1 MATATRTMNA
11 PQRTKEKP
19 KIDYKE
25 VARAT
30 IKEFSQDDCTGL
42 AAESAYHILFSIFPL
57 AIFAASMS
65 AIINSIFGLDLF
77 GKIMSALTSVLPSDA
92 RSAIAAPLAKVL
104 SNQSGGLLSFGIV
117 TALWSGSA
125 AVSTFIKALNRAY
138 DVEETRPFWRRKG
151 TEIVLTLFVGIVAAA
166 AFIFIVF
173 GGKLGDAIAR
183 HIGAGHVFTIVW
195 NILRWPLILAFIS
208 LALAVLYWVGPNIKQ
223 KFQWISPGAILA
235 TIAWI
240 LAIGGFGLYVSK
252 FGSYDK
258 TYGTLGGMIVL
269 LLVFYISSM
278 VIMFGGQLNSELA
291 KRYDPETIEDIA
303 ANPGKDKG
311 ETIYADKAPKKSMSD
326 RESDLKGAEMRGEP
340 ITNRTA
346 PTAKTESGKRRLANY
361 ATGKRED
368 PAPPPDGQYMMTATP
383 TVTDRNG
390 RNTRNT
396 GPGQTEP
403 PTKRAAVGVSLLGLG
418 ALGMA
423 AKKMLRK

>member
-1 MATATRTMNA
+1 MATATRTMNVR
-11 PQRTKEKP
+11 QRTKEKP
-19 KIDYKE
+19 KVDYKE

-30 IKEFSQDDCTGL
+30 IKEFSQDDCAGL

-77 GKIMSALTSVLPSDA
+77 GKIMSALTSVLPTDA
-92 RSAIAAPLAKVL
+92 RTAIAAPLAKVL
-104 SNQSGGLLSFGIV
+104 SNQSGGLLSFGII

-151 TEIVLTLFVGIVAAA
+151 TEILLTLFVGIVAAA
-166 AFIFIVF
+166 AFIIIVF
-173 GGKLGDAIAR
+173 GGKLGDAISA

-235 TIAWI
+235 TIVWV

-303 ANPGKDKG
+303 AHPEKDKG
-311 ETIYADKAPKKSMSD
+311 ETIYADKAPKKSMPD
-326 RESDLKGAEMRGEP
+326 RETDLKGAEERGEP

-346 PTAKTESGKRRLANY
+346 PTAKTEQGKPRLVNY

-368 PAPPPDGQYMMTATP
+368 PSPEPDAQYTMTATP
-383 TVTDRNG
+383 HNSGHNARIDHS
-390 RNTRNT
+390 
-396 GPGQTEP
+396 EP
-403 PTKRAAVGVSLLGLG
+403 PTKRAAVGVGLLGLG
-418 ALGMA
+418 ALGLA
-423 AKKMLRK
+423 AKKMLGK

>member
-1 MATATRTMNA
+1 MATATRTFA
-11 PQRTKEKP
+11 TRPHTRQKP
-19 KIDYKE
+19 KVDYKE

-30 IKEFSQDDCTGL
+30 IKEFSQDDCAGL

-57 AIFAASMS
+57 AIFSASMS

-92 RSAIAAPLAKVL
+92 RTAIADPLAKVL
-104 SNQSGGLLSFGIV
+104 SNQSGGLLSFGII

-151 TEIVLTLFVGIVAAA
+151 TEILLTLFVGIVAAA
-166 AFIFIVF
+166 AFIIIVF
-173 GGKLGDAIAR
+173 GGKLGDAIAKR
-183 HIGAGHVFTIVW
+183 LGAGRLFTIVW

-223 KFQWISPGAILA
+223 KFKWISPGAMLA
-235 TIAWI
+235 TIVWL
-240 LAIGGFGLYVSK
+240 LAIGGFGIYVSK

-291 KRYDPETIEDIA
+291 KRYDAETIEEIA
-303 ANPGKDKG
+303 EHPEKDKG
-311 ETIYADKAPKKSMSD
+311 ETIYADKAPKKAQPD
-326 RESDLKGAEMRGEP
+326 RESDLKGAEVRGEP

-346 PTAKTESGKRRLANY
+346 PTARTEHGKQRLVNY
-361 ATGKRED
+361 STGKRED
-368 PAPPPDGQYMMTATP
+368 PSPRPDAQYTMTATP
-383 TVTDRNG
+383 DLPRRAGTSSTA
-390 RNTRNT
+390 
-396 GPGQTEP
+396 EP
-403 PTKRAAVGVSLLGLG
+403 PTKRAAIGVGLLGLS
-418 ALGMA
+418 AVGMA
-423 AKKMLRK
+423 AKRFLKR

>member
-1 MATATRTMNA
+1 MATATRTFA
-11 PQRTKEKP
+11 ARPRTRQKP

-25 VARAT
+25 VASAT
-30 IKEFSQDDCTGL
+30 IKEFSQDDCAGL

-65 AIINSIFGLDLF
+65 AIINHIFGLDLF
-77 GKIMSALTSVLPSDA
+77 GKIMSALTSALPSDA

-104 SNQSGGLLSFGIV
+104 SNQSGGLLSFGII

-151 TEIVLTLFVGIVAAA
+151 TEILLTLFVGVVAAS
-166 AFIFIVF
+166 AFIVIVF
-173 GGKLGDAIAR
+173 GGKLGDAIAK

-223 KFQWISPGAILA
+223 KFNWISPGAILA
-235 TIAWI
+235 TIVWL
-240 LAIGGFGLYVSK
+240 LAIGGFGIYVSK

-303 ANPGKDKG
+303 EHPEKDKG
-311 ETIYADKAPKKSMSD
+311 ETIYADKAPKKSQPD
-326 RESDLKGAEMRGEP
+326 RESDLKGAEVRGEP

-346 PTAKTESGKRRLANY
+346 PTAKTEHGKQRLVNY
-361 ATGKRED
+361 STGKRED
-368 PAPPPDGQYMMTATP
+368 PSPHPDAQYTMTATP
-383 TVTDRNG
+383 HMTHRNSAASVAV
-390 RNTRNT
+390 
-396 GPGQTEP
+396 PQ
-403 PTKRAAVGVSLLGLG
+403 TKRAAVGVGLLGLSAVG
-418 ALGMA
+418 LA
-423 AKKMLRK
+423 AKRFLKK

>member
-1 MATATRTMNA
+1 MATATRTMNVR
-11 PQRTKEKP
+11 QRTKKKP
-19 KIDYKE
+19 KVDYKE

-30 IKEFSQDDCTGL
+30 IKEFSQDDCAGL
-42 AAESAYHILFSIFPL
+42 AAESAYHILFAIFPL

-77 GKIMSALTSVLPSDA
+77 GKIMSALTSALPSDA
-92 RSAIAAPLAKVL
+92 RSAISAPLAKVL
-104 SNQSGGLLSFGIV
+104 SNQNGGLLSFGIV
-117 TALWSGSA
+117 LALWSGSA

-151 TEIVLTLFVGIVAAA
+151 TEILLTLFVGIVAAA
-166 AFIFIVF
+166 AFIIIVF
-173 GGKLGDAIAR
+173 GGKLGDAIAK

-223 KFQWISPGAILA
+223 KFQWISPGAVIA
-235 TIAWI
+235 TIAWVI
-240 LAIGGFGLYVSK
+240 AIYAFGFYVSK

-278 VIMFGGQLNSELA
+278 VVILGGQLNSELA
-291 KRYDPETIEDIA
+291 KRYDPATIADITA
-303 ANPGKDKG
+303 HPEKDKG
-311 ETIYADKAPKKSMSD
+311 ETIYADKAPKKSMPD
-326 RESDLKGAEMRGEP
+326 RESDLKGASARGEP

-346 PTAKTESGKRRLANY
+346 PTAKMESGKPRLVNY
-361 ATGKRED
+361 ATGKREE
-368 PAPPPDGQYMMTATP
+368 PSPEPGARYMMTATP
-383 TVTDRNG
+383 TATDR
-390 RNTRNT
+390 
-396 GPGQTEP
+396 TEP
-403 PTKRAAVGVSLLGLG
+403 PTKRAAVGVGLLGLG

-423 AKKMLRK
+423 AKKMLKQ

>member
-1 MATATRTMNA
+1 MATATRTMGA
-11 PQRTKEKP
+11 RQAAKEKP
-19 KIDYKE
+19 KVDYKE

-30 IKEFSQDDCTGL
+30 MKEFSQDDCAGL

-65 AIINSIFGLDLF
+65 AIINRVFGLDLF
-77 GKIMSALTSVLPSDA
+77 GKIMSALTSVLPADA
-92 RSAIAAPLAKVL
+92 RSALAAPLAKVL
-104 SNQSGGLLSFGIV
+104 SNQSGGLLSFGII

-151 TEIVLTLFVGIVAAA
+151 AEIVLTLFVGIVAAA
-166 AFIFIVF
+166 AFIIIVF
-173 GGKLGDAIAR
+173 GGKLGDAIAK
-183 HIGAGHVFTIVW
+183 HIGAGHIFTIVW

-223 KFQWISPGAILA
+223 KFQWISPGAVLA
-235 TIAWI
+235 TIVWL

-278 VIMFGGQLNSELA
+278 VIMLGGQLNSELA

-303 ANPGKDKG
+303 EHPEKDKG
-311 ETIYADKAPKKSMSD
+311 ETIYADKAPKKSMPD
-326 RESDLKGAEMRGEP
+326 RESDLKGAEVRGEP

-346 PTAKTESGKRRLANY
+346 PTAKTDQGKQRLVNY

-368 PAPPPDGQYMMTATP
+368 PSPRPDTQYTMTATP
-383 TVTDRNG
+383 TVAG
-390 RNTRNT
+390 RNNHRAQT
-396 GPGQTEP
+396 GPAEP
-403 PTKRAAVGVSLLGLG
+403 PTKRAAVGVGLLGLS

-423 AKKMLRK
+423 AKKMLKR

>member
-1 MATATRTMNA
+1 MATATRTLSA
-11 PQRTKEKP
+11 QPRTKQKP

-30 IKEFSQDDCTGL
+30 MKEFSQDDCSGL

-57 AIFAASMS
+57 AIFGASMS

-77 GKIMSALTSVLPSDA
+77 GKIMSALTSRLPSDA
-92 RSAIAAPLAKVL
+92 ATALSGPLAKVL
-104 SNQSGGLLSFGIV
+104 SNQSGGLLSFGIL

-151 TEIVLTLFVGIVAAA
+151 TEILLTLFVGIVAAA

-173 GGKLGDAIAR
+173 GGKLGDAIAK
-183 HIGAGHVFTIVW
+183 HIGAGHIFTIVW

-235 TIAWI
+235 TIVWI
-240 LAIGGFGLYVSK
+240 LAIGAFGLYVSK
-252 FGSYDK
+252 FGSYNK
-258 TYGTLGGMIVL
+258 TYGTLGGIIVL
-269 LLVFYISSM
+269 LLVFYISSL
-278 VIMFGGQLNSELA
+278 VIMLGGQLNSELA

-303 ANPGKDKG
+303 DHPEKDKG
-311 ETIYADKAPKKSMSD
+311 ETIYADKAPKKSQPD
-326 RESDLKGAEMRGEP
+326 RESDLKGAEVRGEP

-346 PTAKTESGKRRLANY
+346 PTAKTQSGKQRLVNY
-361 ATGKRED
+361 STGKRED
-368 PAPPPDGQYMMTATP
+368 PSPRPDAQYTMTATP
-383 TVTDRNG
+383 NP
-390 RNTRNT
+390 TRRTRANAT
-396 GPGQTEP
+396 AEP
-403 PTKRAAVGVSLLGLG
+403 PTKRAAVGVGLLGLG
-418 ALGMA
+418 AVGLA
-423 AKKMLRK
+423 AKRFLKK

>member
-1 MATATRTMNA
+1 MATATRTMNVR
-11 PQRTKEKP
+11 QRTKEKP
-19 KIDYKE
+19 KVDYKE

-30 IKEFSQDDCTGL
+30 IKEFSQDDCAGL

-77 GKIMSALTSVLPSDA
+77 GKIMSALTSVLPTDA
-92 RSAIAAPLAKVL
+92 RTAIAAPLAKVL
-104 SNQSGGLLSFGIV
+104 SNQSGGLLSFGII

-151 TEIVLTLFVGIVAAA
+151 TEILLTLFVGIVAAA
-166 AFIFIVF
+166 AFIIIVF
-173 GGKLGDAIAR
+173 GGKLGDAISA

-235 TIAWI
+235 TIVWV

-303 ANPGKDKG
+303 AHPEKDKG
-311 ETIYADKAPKKSMSD
+311 ETIYADKAPKKSMPD
-326 RESDLKGAEMRGEP
+326 RESDLKGAEERGEP

-346 PTAKTESGKRRLANY
+346 PTAKTEQGKRRLVNY

-368 PAPPPDGQYMMTATP
+368 PSPEPDAQYTMTATP
-383 TVTDRNG
+383 HNSG
-390 RNTRNT
+390 RNARIDHS
-396 GPGQTEP
+396 EP
-403 PTKRAAVGVSLLGLG
+403 PTKRAAVGVGLLGLG

-423 AKKMLRK
+423 AKKMLGK

>member
-1 MATATRTMNA
+1 MATATRTMNVR
-11 PQRTKEKP
+11 QRTKEKP
-19 KIDYKE
+19 KVDYKE

-30 IKEFSQDDCTGL
+30 IKEFSQDDCAGL

-77 GKIMSALTSVLPSDA
+77 GKIMSALTSVLPTDA
-92 RSAIAAPLAKVL
+92 RTAIAAPLAKVL
-104 SNQSGGLLSFGIV
+104 SNQSGGLLSFGII

-151 TEIVLTLFVGIVAAA
+151 TEILLTLFVGIVAAA
-166 AFIFIVF
+166 AFIIIVF
-173 GGKLGDAIAR
+173 GGKLGDAISA

-235 TIAWI
+235 TIVWV

-303 ANPGKDKG
+303 AHPEKDKG
-311 ETIYADKAPKKSMSD
+311 ETIYADKAPKKSMPD
-326 RESDLKGAEMRGEP
+326 RESDLKGAEERGEP

-346 PTAKTESGKRRLANY
+346 PTAKTEHGKRRLVNY

-368 PAPPPDGQYMMTATP
+368 PSPEPDAQYTMTATP
-383 TVTDRNG
+383 HNSGHNARIDHS
-390 RNTRNT
+390 
-396 GPGQTEP
+396 EP
-403 PTKRAAVGVSLLGLG
+403 PTKRAAVGVGLLGLG
-418 ALGMA
+418 ALGLA
-423 AKKMLRK
+423 AKKMLGK